1 MKQYLNGYLITG
13 GLILL
18 ILMLVII
25 TPSLFTDKNPYATN
39 VLDSYTDDQGQFQL
53 KTAPFSP
60 DAFYK
65 LGTDDSGRDVLS
77 FIIYGTQLTIAVA
90 LMVTFLRFLIA
101 LIVGIAS
108 GYDHVMPKVLI
119 EQFNNVFNAVPPILI
134 CILILNIPYLKTL
147 NKTGSTGVF
156 IFVLTLV
163 EWAKIGDV
171 ISERV
176 AELRQKDFIKSE
188 IIIGKSSLH
197 VIFANIIPHLLPE
210 LFVLFFM
217 EIARVLALLM
227 QLGIFNV
234 FIGNLR
240 IVASTDGGSVV
251 GKATSFEP
259 EWSSMLGSAKNYI
272 RTAPWIVFSS
282 AFAFFTVVLGF
293 NLVGEGLRIQLK
305 KMSISQ
311 MSPKNALR
319 GVIALVLTA
328 TLITSPIVFSA
339 FKYNRFDLSKSE
351 PVNFDATHALVAD
364 KAQSNY
370 IINRLK
376 ELGIQPLEDKDYTI
390 PYQDVQYQ
398 WVEEISFKCDDL
410 DLLDVHLYTFQSHEA
425 TATVIDGRALDLI
438 ALDSK
443 TIDLLKD
450 HYVLIE
456 PSLFR
461 ANGWLNF
468 AHKILE
474 KTEAKGVLVLSD
486 EITPLNRMGTNIEKG
501 LIASIPKIYEEALLT
516 SPLAVAV
523 KSEQQQGTLSNI
535 AGIIKGHPDENDP
548 KCIIMGF
555 DLNFQDEREGERR
568 FQFIFNLLKQLK
580 ATEDQLTKSIMIVFW
595 DGTSLGEIS
604 GKSYYQEHYMYPIK
618 HSEFYLE
625 LTNLKFN
632 DMPSVYNTSIS
643 LDTHLIS
650 SAKPIASNFT
660 NLMKDNMTF
669 PYTEKILAS
678 YTKEPFYYK
687 WGIPTLYMSSDYLT
701 PELANAVGNLMME
714 SIVFELY

>member
-18 ILMLVII
+18 LMMLVIAM
-25 TPSLFTDKNPYATN
+25 PSLFTDKNPYATN

-60 DAFYK
+60 DGFYK

-90 LMVTFLRFLIA
+90 LMVTFLRFIIA
-101 LIVGIAS
+101 LIIGIAS
-108 GYDHVMPKVLI
+108 GYEHVMPKMLI

-147 NKTGSTGVF
+147 TKMGSTGVF
-156 IFVLTLV
+156 ILVLTLV
-163 EWAKIGDV
+163 EWAKIGDI

-176 AELRQKDFIKSE
+176 LELRKKDFIKSE
-188 IIIGKSSLH
+188 IIIGKSNLH
-197 VIFANIIPHLLPE
+197 IIFANIIPHLLPE

-217 EIARVLALLM
+217 EIARVLAILM

-293 NLVGEGLRIQLK
+293 NLIGEGLRIQLK
-305 KMSISQ
+305 KMAISQ
-311 MSPKNALR
+311 MSPKSALR
-319 GVIALVLTA
+319 GVISLVLITA
-328 TLITSPIVFSA
+328 LITSPIVFSA
-339 FKYNRFDLSKSE
+339 FKYNHFDLSKSE

-364 KAQSNY
+364 ETQSNY
-370 IINRLK
+370 VINRLK
-376 ELGIQPLEDKDYTI
+376 EMGIQPLEDKDYI
-390 PYQDVQYQ
+390 VPYHDIQYR
-398 WVEEISFKCDDL
+398 WVDKVSFTCDNQALSDIY
-410 DLLDVHLYTFQSHEA
+410 LYTYQSHA
-425 TATVIDGRALDLI
+425 DTATVIDGRTLDLI
-438 ALDSK
+438 SLDTN
-443 TIDLLKD
+443 TINLLKD

-456 PSLFR
+456 PSLFKN
-461 ANGWLNF
+461 NGWLNF

-474 KTEAKGVLVLSD
+474 KTQAKGVLALSD
-486 EITPLNRMGTNIEKG
+486 EIKPLNRMGTNVDQGI
-501 LIASIPKIYEEALLT
+501 IASIPTAYEEVLLS
-516 SPLAVAV
+516 SPLKVAI
-523 KSEQQQGTLSNI
+523 KSEPQQGTLNNVV
-535 AGIIKGHPDENDP
+535 ALIKGHPDENDP
-548 KCIIMGF
+548 KCIILGF
-555 DLNFQDEREGERR
+555 DLDFQEECEGERR

-580 ATEDQLTKSIMIVFW
+580 ANEDQLTKSIMIVFW
-595 DGTSLGEIS
+595 DGASLGEDS
-604 GKSYYQEHYMYPIK
+604 GKSYYQAHYMYPIK
-618 HSEFYLE
+618 NSEFYIE

-632 DMPSVYNTSIS
+632 EVPLTHSTSLS

-650 SAKPIASNFT
+650 NSKPVASNFT
-660 NLMKDNMTF
+660 NLMKGNIEL
-669 PYTEKILAS
+669 PYVEKSLS
-678 YTKEPFYYK
+678 TYTKEPFYYK
-687 WGIPTLYMSSDYLT
+687 WGIPTLYMASDYLT
-701 PELANAVGNLMME
+701 PEQANSIGNLLME

>member
-18 ILMLVII
+18 LMMLVIAM
-25 TPSLFTDKNPYATN
+25 PSLFTDKNPYATN
-39 VLDSYTDDQGQFQL
+39 ILDSYTDDQGQFQL

-90 LMVTFLRFLIA
+90 LMVTFLRFIIA
-101 LIVGIAS
+101 LIIGIAS
-108 GYDHVMPKVLI
+108 GYDHVMPKMLI

-147 NKTGSTGVF
+147 TKMGSTGVF
-156 IFVLTLV
+156 ILVLTLV
-163 EWAKIGDV
+163 EWAKIGDI

-176 AELRQKDFIKSE
+176 SELRKKDFIKSE
-188 IIIGKSSLH
+188 IIIGKSNLH
-197 VIFANIIPHLLPE
+197 IIFANIIPHLLPE

-217 EIARVLALLM
+217 EIARVLAILM

-240 IVASTDGGSVV
+240 IVASSDAGGLV

-293 NLVGEGLRIQLK
+293 NLIGEGLRIQLK

-311 MSPKNALR
+311 MSPKSALR
-319 GVIALVLTA
+319 GVISLVLITA
-328 TLITSPIVFSA
+328 LITSPIVFSA
-339 FKYNRFDLSKSE
+339 FKYNRFNLSKSE

-370 IINRLK
+370 VINRLK
-376 ELGIQPLEDKDYTI
+376 EMGIQTLEDNDYTI

-398 WVEEISFKCDDL
+398 WIEEVSFKCGSHALSDIY
-410 DLLDVHLYTFQSHEA
+410 LYTYQSHA
-425 TATVIDGRALDLI
+425 DTATVIDGRTLDLI
-438 ALDSK
+438 ALNPE

-456 PSLFR
+456 PSLFK

-474 KTEAKGVLVLSD
+474 KTQAKGVLVLSD
-486 EITPLNRMGTNIEKG
+486 EIKPLNRMGTNVEQG
-501 LIASIPKIYEEALLT
+501 LIASIPTTYEEVLLS
-516 SPLAVAV
+516 SPLTVAI
-523 KSEQQQGTLSNI
+523 KSMPQQGTLSNV
-535 AGIIKGHPDENDP
+535 AAIIKGHPDENDP
-548 KCIIMGF
+548 KCIILGF
-555 DLNFQDEREGERR
+555 DLNFQDKTEGERR
-568 FQFIFNLLKQLK
+568 FQFIFNLLEQLK
-580 ATEDQLTKSIMIVFW
+580 ANENQLTKSIMIVFW
-595 DGTSLGEIS
+595 DGASLGEAS
-604 GKSYYQEHYMYPIK
+604 GKSYYQAHYMYPIK
-618 HSEFYLE
+618 NSEFYME

-632 DMPSVYNTSIS
+632 EVSPVHSTSLS

-660 NLMKDNMTF
+660 NLMKDNIEL
-669 PYTEKILAS
+669 PYIEKSLSA

-687 WGIPTLYMSSDYLT
+687 WGIPTLYMGSDYLT
-701 PELANAVGNLMME
+701 PEQANSIGNFLME